1 MKPRPSSS
9 RIRWVRPPRQK
20 RSERTLHRLLDAAER
35 LLDRKTFDEL
45 TVQDVVKAAKS
56 SVGSFYAR
64 FADKEALLA
73 ALYDRHQEEV
83 GATVSAAVDRE
94 RWRGTPLP
102 EIVREIV
109 RFTLRLYRSHRG
121 LLRALVL
128 RGHARPDPRYRDPK
142 QRSRTA
148 IAEVGALL
156 ASRSEEIGHPDPK
169 LAASL
174 GYLSVLATARE
185 KLLFGDSTASAV
197 AVSDHELEEEL
208 TRAYLAYL
216 HVKPPR
222 GAARQ
227 KPTRR
232 AHGRNS

>member
-1 MKPRPSSS
+1 MSDRNAPSP
-9 RIRWVRPPRQK
+9 IRWVRPPRQK

-45 TVQDVVKAAKS
+45 TVLDVVKAAKS

-73 ALYDRHQEEV
+73 ALYDRHQEEAM
-83 GATVSAAVDRE
+83 ATVAAAVDPD
-94 RWRGTPLP
+94 RWRGAPLP

-109 RFTLRLYRSHRG
+109 RFTLGLYRRHRG

-142 QRSRTA
+142 KRRKTA
-148 IAEVGALL
+148 IAQVAALL
-156 ASRSEEIGHPDPK
+156 SSRSSEIGHPHPK

-185 KLLFGDSTASAV
+185 KILFRESTASAV
-197 AVSDHELEEEL
+197 AVSDRKLEQEL

-216 HVKPPR
+216 EVK
-222 GAARQ
+222 
-227 KPTRR
+227 K
-232 AHGRNS
+232 